1 MKPDSEVVTTEKEAE
16 AVSES
21 STSKDREEIANSM
34 ENEIFKSKEVGNSDK
49 SPEKLKA
56 A

>member
-16 AVSES
+16 AVPEN